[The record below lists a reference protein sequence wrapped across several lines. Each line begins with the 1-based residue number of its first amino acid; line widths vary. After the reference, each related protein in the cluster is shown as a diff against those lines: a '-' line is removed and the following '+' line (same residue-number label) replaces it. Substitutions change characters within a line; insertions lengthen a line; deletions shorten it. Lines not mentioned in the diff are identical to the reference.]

1 MNSYT
6 VKEGKIIAIISYFT
20 WIGTL
25 IAYFMN
31 TSKQNSF
38 ASFHIRQSIGLSLCS
53 FIITAIQKGADMGMI
68 GLILKF
74 GLVILWVI
82 ALIGCIQGEEKKI
95 PLFGD
100 VFQDWF
106 QRI

>member
-1 MNSYT
+1 MNTYT
-6 VKEGKIIAIISYFT
+6 VKEGKIIAILSYIT

-38 ASFHIRQSIGLSLCS
+38 AAFHIRQSIGLSLCS
-53 FIITAIQKGADMGMI
+53 FIITAIQIGPDMGMI
-68 GLILKF
+68 GLILKI
-74 GLVILWVI
+74 GLLILWVI
-82 ALIGCIQGEEKKI
+82 GLIGCIQGEEKKI